1 MENNFNHDLEVADN
15 FRNQGQWQSA
25 IHIYEKSVKSFPASA
40 ALQHNLA
47 VCYFA
52 LGQHRNSLA
61 FAKAA
66 VHLDP
71 NLWQSE
77 IILAKSKKELGE
89 VSEAFQSFDNV
100 LNKDPHNGEA
110 LLGQA
115 DILLNIYGDP
125 LKAIQTIQPLFE
137 IKNFA
142 EDARLTEL
150 MASLYDRDESAE
162 SLTDRIKLF
171 AKTSIQLNRDAI
183 SFQFKKDTLK
193 KSLKPRVGLISPMF
207 QVSPVYFLTFDFFKK
222 IATQCEVIFFNRGNK
237 SDWAT
242 DQFKM
247 IGSEWHEVS
256 FFDPITLAKTIH
268 DQNIDV
274 LYDLGGWMDPL
285 ALKALSLKPARQ
297 QFKWVGGQ
305 SVTTGLQCFDGW
317 MGDTWHTPQHLQH
330 LYTEPLMNQGDD
342 YVSYTP
348 PPYMPKPLARKDD
361 ALAIFANPAKLSR
374 AFLKELRELPGKKC
388 FIHKQYQ
395 FEIVRDRIT
404 SFIDKKDLTFIFPE
418 THKDALDALNQ
429 HQTLIDTFPYSSGLT
444 AREALALGTQIRVL
458 HVGSLFCERHTARYA
473 NPSNLNKVNQP

>member
-1 MENNFNHDLEVADN
+1 MTINFNHELESADRL
-15 FRNQGQWQSA
+15 RNEGQWQKA
-25 IHIYEKSVKSFPASA
+25 ITIYEKIVKSFPEAPS
-40 ALQHNLA
+40 LQHNLA

-52 LGQHRNSLA
+52 LGQHRDSLS

-89 VSEAFQSFDNV
+89 VDEAFQLFEKLSQQKSV
-100 LNKDPHNGEA
+100 NGEA
-110 LLGQA
+110 LLGLA

-125 LKAIQTIQPLFE
+125 LKAIQTIQPLFD

-150 MASLYDRDESAE
+150 MASLYERDESAE

-171 AKTSIQLNRDAI
+171 SKTSMQLNRDEV
-183 SFQFKKDTLK
+183 SFQFKKNATK

-207 QVSPVYFLTFDFFKK
+207 QVSPVYFLTVDFFKK
-222 IATQCEVIFFNRGNK
+222 IASQCELIFFNRGTK

-242 DQFKM
+242 HEFKE

-256 FFDPITLAKTIH
+256 FFDPITLAKTIYNQ
-268 DQNIDV
+268 DIDV

-305 SVTTGLQCFDGW
+305 SVTTGLDCFDGW
-317 MGDTWHTPQHLQH
+317 MGDTWHTPKDLQH
-330 LYTEPLMNQGDD
+330 FYTEPLINKTDD
-342 YVSYTP
+342 YVNYTP
-348 PPYMPKPLARKDD
+348 PPYMPKPNARKRDE
-361 ALAIFANPAKLSR
+361 LAIFANPAKLSR
-374 AFLKELRELPGKKC
+374 AFLKELGEIKGQKH
-388 FIHKQYQ
+388 FIHQQ
-395 FEIVRDRIT
+395 FKHEATRSRVLSMINEKEIA
-404 SFIDKKDLTFIFPE
+404 FICPE
-418 THKDALDALNQ
+418 THKEALDTVNQ
-429 HQTLIDTFPYSSGLT
+429 YQTLIDTFPYSSGLT
-444 AREALALGTQIRVL
+444 AREAVALGTQIRVL
-458 HVGSLFCERHTARYA
+458 HVGSLFCERHTARYEK
-473 NPSNLNKVNQP
+473 PST